1 MSSNKLPN
9 SEVYKIIN
17 KSSKK
22 DATSLQVEIMTELSN
37 LLHNYRK
44 KHKITNKQLADRCG
58 ISTSIM
64 SRVESGY
71 QNITIETLCRVLNE
85 VGGTIH
91 FNIKE

>member
-17 KSSKK
+17 KSDKK

-44 KHKITNKQLADRCG
+44 KHKITNKQLADQCG

-71 QNITIETLCRVLNE
+71 QNITMETLCRVLNE

>member
-71 QNITIETLCRVLNE
+71 QNITMETLCRVLNE